1 MTRRTVVKSMNWL
14 EANEVL
20 TVQRVVGQ
28 SSRCSINI
36 EWLKANQCQDFTR
49 EADSH
54 VKNIHTPCEAD
65 SHPPVSDLHTPCEAD
80 SHKGDQ
86 EGNQQKEVKKET
98 KPARKTKRQTKAEA
112 AKAEELRLREEVK
125 AVPKPDGLPE
135 GYAELFD
142 LWIDVRK
149 KYEAWT
155 NTRVRPSAFTRRC

>member
-54 VKNIHTPCEAD
+54 VKNIHTPVKQIHTPLCQIFT
-65 SHPPVSDLHTPCEAD
+65 PPVKQIHT
-80 SHKGDQ
+80 
-86 EGNQQKEVKKET
+86 KEIKKEIN
-98 KPARKTKRQTKAEA
+98 RR
-112 AKAEELRLREEVK
+112 RSR
-125 AVPKPDGLPE
+125 
-135 GYAELFD
+135 
-142 LWIDVRK
+142 R
-149 KYEAWT
+149 
-155 NTRVRPSAFTRRC
+155 RPSQHARPRGRPRLKQPRRKN